1 MKPWVGIALMPEAEF
16 IATALP
22 LFEAGEID
30 VLEWSFDTIADNKY
44 EPAWLPILLQ
54 EYSGRGRLLAHGVRY
69 SLLSGDFSERQNT
82 WLKQTEAELKRYPY
96 RHITEHFGFM
106 TSEHFHKGA
115 PLPVPLNSQ
124 TLAIGRDRLQ
134 RLQQIACIPVGIE
147 NLAFAFSAD
156 QVKEQGEFLEK
167 LIAPIDGFLILDL
180 HNVWCQAVNFG
191 TDAEALI
198 RSYPLHKV
206 KEIHLSGG
214 SWSTASSSDKPVRR
228 DTHDEA
234 VPKEVLRLLAYA
246 LPLCPHTEVVI
257 LERLGH
263 TLASP
268 GEQQG
273 FAEDYRA
280 IRQLVERISSK
291 QESPEEKT
299 RSLSLIPGENSG
311 FPPINQSLKNQQDM
325 LVSLLANSH
334 DLPQTIRE
342 LRQHQALADGGW
354 QPENWTPDMIETAIL
369 LIKKWS

>member
-30 VLEWSFDTIADNKY
+30 VLEWSFDTIAHSRY
-44 EPAWLPILLQ
+44 EPAWMRLLLQ

-115 PLPVPLNSQ
+115 PLPVPLNPQ

-134 RLQQIACIPVGIE
+134 RLQQVAGIPVGIE

-156 QVKEQGEFLEK
+156 QVKEQGAFLEK
-167 LIAPIDGFLILDL
+167 LIEPVDGFLILDL

-206 KEIHLSGG
+206 KEIHVSGG
-214 SWSTASSSDKPVRR
+214 SWSTVSSSDKPVRR

-246 LPLCPHTEVVI
+246 LPLCPAAEAVI
-257 LERLGH
+257 LERLGD
-263 TLASP
+263 TLVPAR
-268 GEQQG
+268 EQQG
-273 FAEDYRA
+273 FVEDYRE
-280 IRQLVERISSK
+280 IRQLVERVSAGQK
-291 QESPEEKT
+291 SPEESIKA
-299 RSLSLIPGENSG
+299 SFLAPKESG
-311 FPPINQSLKNQQDM
+311 SFPPINKSLKSQQNI

-334 DLPQTIRE
+334 DLSQTISE
-342 LRQHQALADGGW
+342 LRQQKSLADGGW
-354 QPENWTPDMIETAIL
+354 QPERWIPEMIETAIL